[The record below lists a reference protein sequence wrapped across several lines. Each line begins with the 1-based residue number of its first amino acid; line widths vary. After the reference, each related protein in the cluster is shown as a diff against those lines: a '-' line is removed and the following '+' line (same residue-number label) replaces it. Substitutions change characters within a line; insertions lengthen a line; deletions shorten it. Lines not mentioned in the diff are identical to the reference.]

1 MGVVVEALVADK
13 NTPARFDALPSP
25 DDPRAKPKIL
35 EIRTMF
41 KSAICL
47 SELIERTANKVSQC
61 IFKTLSLDNYPKSQL
76 RLKTQGLLKD
86 FFGEAER
93 VRFRWITG
101 QPVSLKLYDLE
112 SNPLTTLH
120 Y

>member
-1 MGVVVEALVADK
+1 MVYKMCSALLLTCCIAGVSEVTMQIILSYVWNVGVVVEALVADK

-47 SELIERTANKVSQC
+47 SELIERTANKVSQ
-61 IFKTLSLDNYPKSQL
+61 
-76 RLKTQGLLKD
+76 
-86 FFGEAER
+86 
-93 VRFRWITG
+93 
-101 QPVSLKLYDLE
+101 
-112 SNPLTTLH
+112 
-120 Y
+120 